1 MEKELKIL
9 FAEDLHTDFELAVRE
24 IEKAGISVEAFR
36 VDTEEDF
43 RRALEVFKP
52 HIVIS
57 DYSMPLFDA
66 DEALKICQELDPFLP
81 FIVLT
86 GSINEETAVNCLK
99 SGATDYI
106 LKESLK
112 RLPFAVREAMA
123 SFEIQS
129 QKEEYLN
136 KLKESEHRLR
146 QAHKIARIGN
156 WEFDFNSGMVTA
168 SDEARMI
175 YGVEESTL
183 PIAEVQA
190 MVLIQYRSALDRAM
204 NEHKEFGKPYDVE
217 FKIRRRNDGEIRYIH
232 SMGEYNSET
241 NKLIGIITDIT
252 EQKINQQLRQ
262 EIFLAIEAANFKRD
276 FIAHI
281 SHEIR
286 TPLTAIEGVSELIE
300 QTKLSEIQKDYLETL
315 KFSIESLRT
324 IINEVLDF
332 SKIEAGQ
339 IRINPVAFD
348 SEEIAEKSE
357 KLFNSICKKPLK
369 FQVEGFD
376 KLPKI
381 IKADKQRVFQI
392 ITNLISNAVKY
403 SKEGTV
409 KLSVLLDDVIEEDK
423 FLFKILVQ
431 DNGPGIHA
439 NLKEKLFKPFSQV
452 HENTENVHIEGT
464 GLGLSICKDL
474 ANLLGG
480 EIGVESDPGK
490 GSVFWFT
497 FVAEAAE
504 SEELAAEVVEEN
516 PNHESSKRLKILLAE
531 DKAVNTKVI
540 TLMLNS
546 LGHEVV
552 DVNNG
557 KQAVERCKKEKF
569 DLVLMDVQMP
579 VMDGIEATRKIKEE
593 CSDPPPVIGLSANAM
608 EGDREKYMK
617 AGMDNYLIKP
627 IKTNDI
633 AKAIKNLKI

>member
-1 MEKELKIL
+1 MAKELKIL
-9 FAEDLHTDFELAVRE
+9 FAEDLHTDYELAVRE
-24 IEKAGISVEAFR
+24 IEKAGMSVEAFR

-43 RRALEVFKP
+43 RRALEVLKP
-52 HIVIS
+52 DIVIS

-66 DEALKICQELDPFLP
+66 DEALKICQEFNPFLP

-106 LKESLK
+106 LKERLK
-112 RLPFAVREAMA
+112 RLPFAVKEALA
-123 SFEIQS
+123 RFEIQA
-129 QKEEYLN
+129 QKEEYFT

-146 QAHKIARIGN
+146 QAHKIAKIGN

-190 MVLIQYRSALDRAM
+190 MALIQYRTQIDRAIK
-204 NEHKEFGKPYDVE
+204 EQIEFGKPYDVE

-232 SMGEYNSET
+232 SMAEYNPET
-241 NKLIGIITDIT
+241 SKLVGIITDIT

-300 QTKLSEIQKDYLETL
+300 KTKLSETQKDYLETL
-315 KFSIESLRT
+315 KFSIENLRT

-339 IRINPVAFD
+339 IRINPVAFL

-403 SKEGTV
+403 SKEGIV

-423 FLFKILVQ
+423 FLFKIRVQ
-431 DNGPGIHA
+431 DNGPGIQA

-452 HENTENVHIEGT
+452 HESDDDVQIEGT

-480 EIGVESDPGK
+480 EIGVESEPGK

-504 SEELAAEVVEEN
+504 PEDLAAKVEEADN
-516 PNHESSKRLKILLAE
+516 SESTISLKVLLAE
-531 DKAVNTKVI
+531 DKVVNTKVI

-552 DVNNG
+552 VVNNG

-579 VMDGIEATRKIKEE
+579 VMDGIEATRRIKEE

-633 AKAIKNLKI
+633 TRAIKNLKI